1 MSPHA
6 GRLSV
11 RLAERRG
18 RPHCHAGRRT
28 EDGARRRPGCATAP
42 PRPRRP
48 RHPHVHPQCHVPG
61 GAPASSASSRTS
73 AVPRARRSPGV
84 LGILSILGPDYDRSR
99 HGTGPISSLETEPD
113 AESGRSRVSGT
124 PRSCASPLLI
134 TQGPERRGRHP
145 GRLRAAPLHHAG
157 PPGRGSTGADRS
169 GPGRER
175 PPTRRRTHGR
185 GGMAVASASPTTR
198 RRAPGQLERVARSM
212 GTTLPRCRSVEAPP
226 LLLRADDALLRAD
239 SAARPF
245 PRPRGSLGCGPATA
259 CASTSRTPHAGR
271 SADPPYVEPEA
282 HEAQDHHGPERA
294 RRRTCRS
301 ASLRISHV
309 SRVTRYP
316 VSQESAPRGRTR
328 ARAVVPGLARSYLR
342 RPLRYDRAEKRTTAR
357 LRVRPQSLPY
367 DRASPDMVARAA
379 GMPPTGDE
387 RAPVPLPRGASPAH
401 RGRGRGARRTRKAK
415 SEQGAPRRSVRARD
429 QISTRSRTDLDA
441 ENASLGR
448 RAGPE
453 RAGSVATG

>member
-1 MSPHA
+1 MS
-6 GRLSV
+6 
-11 RLAERRG
+11 RRPADG
-18 RPHCHAGRRT
+18 GRR
-28 EDGARRRPGCATAP
+28 AP
-42 PRPRRP
+42 PSRM
-48 RHPHVHPQCHVPG
+48 CNG
-61 GAPASSASSRTS
+61 SSSAPASSASSRTS

-99 HGTGPISSLETEPD
+99 HGTGPISSLETELD

-134 TQGPERRGRHP
+134 TQGPEQRGRHP

-198 RRAPGQLERVARSM
+198 RRAPGQSERVARSM

-342 RPLRYDRAEKRTTAR
+342 SLLRYDRAEKRTTAR

>member
-1 MSPHA
+1 M
-6 GRLSV
+6 RV
-11 RLAERRG
+11 
-18 RPHCHAGRRT
+18 
-28 EDGARRRPGCATAP
+28 AP
-42 PRPRRP
+42 P
-48 RHPHVHPQCHVPG
+48 
-61 GAPASSASSRTS
+61 
-73 AVPRARRSPGV
+73 
-84 LGILSILGPDYDRSR
+84 
-99 HGTGPISSLETEPD
+99 
-113 AESGRSRVSGT
+113 
-124 PRSCASPLLI
+124 
-134 TQGPERRGRHP
+134 
-145 GRLRAAPLHHAG
+145 HHAG
-157 PPGRGSTGADRS
+157 PGTARPTPWTPARSPSSPRRATGTRLHRRGSIRTRTGAPSNAAANPRA
-169 GPGRER
+169 
-175 PPTRRRTHGR
+175 R

-198 RRAPGQLERVARSM
+198 RRAPGQSERVARSM

-328 ARAVVPGLARSYLR
+328 ARAVVPVDAKSYPGPRSRTRARAVVPGDAKSYLR